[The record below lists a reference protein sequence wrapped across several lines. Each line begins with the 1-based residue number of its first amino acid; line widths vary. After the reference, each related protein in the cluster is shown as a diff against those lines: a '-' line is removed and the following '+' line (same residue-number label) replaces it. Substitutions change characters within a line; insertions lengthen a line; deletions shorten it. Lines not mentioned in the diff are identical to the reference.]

1 MGLSAERVLLRQVKV
16 EEASMVAMHM
26 MIRCDSIGNWPLR
39 DGGAK
44 GVAENEG
51 VRWKV
56 NTKNVEAGKSYIF
69 SRRGF

>member
-1 MGLSAERVLLRQVKV
+1 VLLRQVIV
-16 EEASMVAMHM
+16 EGASMVAMHM
-26 MIRCDSIGNWPLR
+26 MIRCDSIGNWSLR

-56 NTKNVEAGKSYIF
+56 NTKNVEAGRSYIL
-69 SRRGF
+69 SRLQF